1 MKGNIRN
8 YESITD
14 IPPFHIAK
22 WGTTDTAASVAGD
35 SADALIGV
43 SVDVLAKAGTRVDIA
58 EDGPHS
64 ITLGGPV
71 TRGDFLTA
79 GSGGKA
85 VKCVSGNYIA
95 QAKQSGV
102 AGDIIYCHI
111 CRGYIAAST

>member
-8 YESITD
+8 YEAVTD
-14 IPPFHIAK
+14 IDPFHIAK
-22 WGTTDTAASVAGD
+22 FGTTDTAAVIAGD
-35 SADALIGV
+35 STDALIGI
-43 SVDVLAKAGTRVDIA
+43 SVDVQAKAGQRVDIA

-64 ITLGGPV
+64 VTLGGPV

-79 GSGGKA
+79 GVGGKA
-85 VKCVSGNYIA
+85 VKCESGNFIA